1 MTVQVQTELFN
12 LNELNSRLHAE
23 DLGVGAVA
31 TFVGYVRDIN
41 QGEKVSGLFLE
52 HYPGMTER
60 SLQRIVD
67 QANERWPLQ
76 RVDIVHR
83 VGLLNVGDPI
93 VFVGVASEHRQAAF
107 DACAFLMDYLKTR
120 APFWKREET
129 GSGDRWVCGRESDQ
143 LAARRWEGNDG
154 R

>member
-1 MTVQVQTELFN
+1 MPIQVQAELFDVG
-12 LNELNSRLHAE
+12 ELTRSVHAE
-23 DLGVGAVA
+23 DPGVGAVA

-41 QGEKVSGLFLE
+41 QGDQVSELFLE

-67 QANERWPLQ
+67 QAQARWPLR
-76 RVDIVHR
+76 RVTLIHR
-83 VGLLNVGDPI
+83 VGVLKVGEPI

-120 APFWKREET
+120 APFWKREQTPAGE
-129 GSGDRWVCGRESDQ
+129 RWVDGRESDRQ
-143 LAARRWEGNDG
+143 AAKRWDA
-154 R
+154 

>member
-1 MTVQVQTELFN
+1 MTVQVQTEIFN

-23 DLGVGAVA
+23 DPGVGAVA

-41 QGEKVSGLFLE
+41 QGEKVSSLFLE

-76 RVDIVHR
+76 RVNIVHR

-143 LAARRWEGNDG
+143 LAARRWEGNEG